1 MSDEIN
7 RTLGRIEGTL
17 IEFKDNTDRRFDEIH
32 AAAKLATSEARAAQD
47 KADEAHAFAKML
59 VQKAGLVG
67 GVVSFVLV
75 GVIWVI
81 EHIPKALATITG
93 SH

>member
-7 RTLGRIEGTL
+7 RVLGRIEGTL
-17 IEFKDNTDRRFDEIH
+17 VEFKDSTDRRFDELKE
-32 AAAKLATSEARAAQD
+32 ASRLATDVAQQAQK
-47 KADEAHAFAKML
+47 KADEAHAFAKIL
-59 VQKAGLVG
+59 VQKAGMTG

-81 EHIPKALATITG
+81 
-93 SH
+93 

>member
-7 RTLGRIEGTL
+7 RVLGRIEGTL
-17 IEFKDNTDRRFDEIH
+17 IEFKDNTERRFDELNEASRLATI
-32 AAAKLATSEARAAQD
+32 AAKNAQE

-59 VQKAGLVG
+59 VQKAGLMG

-81 EHIPKALATITG
+81 EHIPRAIASITG